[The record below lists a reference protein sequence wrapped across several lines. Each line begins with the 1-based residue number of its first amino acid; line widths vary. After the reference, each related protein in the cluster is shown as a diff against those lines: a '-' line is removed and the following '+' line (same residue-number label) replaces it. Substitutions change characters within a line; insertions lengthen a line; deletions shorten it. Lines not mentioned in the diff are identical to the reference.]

1 MTIGKRFLSLIMLLI
16 ISVTLC
22 LPSCKGG
29 SDGSDE
35 TDDALSMLL
44 EIVDSEETTASSSYY
59 VVIIPANCS
68 AALAQKAAELAEGL
82 EEITGIESVVEYE
95 NKLTSGRENATNII
109 LGNTGLDESAI
120 AFAKLREGDYV
131 CKKVNG
137 SIVIGGLSDEAT
149 VEALDRF
156 IKDVLPYATAEE
168 LMSPSAEFEY
178 FADHE
183 NDTTL
188 CGFPL
193 KDFNIVCEFGTVSE
207 ELALKLSERIGE
219 FSGDVLRVFDTV
231 NRRENVKEIVFELS
245 PNIESAD
252 KAYVLRDREDV
263 VLRACDEYGLSVIF
277 EYFCSIVLSESEQA
291 DAIVTTCDWKE
302 RIVGYENPEL
312 VVEYVAADVSR
323 HGFDKIAY
331 VSAVADR
338 ASAGSPDLMLVNAVD
353 TDTGEMLKFVL
364 PETYGVETL
373 EMSNGVVL
381 VIYEKAA
388 LDVTCTKSEYTD
400 AAEINISL
408 AAGEKYDILYLCG
421 KYYESQM
428 SGAAVSPSGIVVVER
443 DAESS
448 LEKIGFTDAS
458 EIVSAASVSSD
469 KAVSVFTGGN
479 IKNISTSVQPIQ
491 HGQTDIGATV
501 VQMSVKK
508 LFAKTDF

>member
-1 MTIGKRFLSLIMLLI
+1 MTIGKRFLSLIILLI

-44 EIVDSEETTASSSYY
+44 EIVDSEETTASSSYH

-109 LGNTGLDESAI
+109 LGNTVLAESAI

-178 FADHE
+178 LDDHE

-193 KDFNIVCEFGTVSE
+193 KDFSIVCELGTVSE

-219 FSGDVLRVFDTV
+219 FSGDVLSVLDAAS
-231 NRRENVKEIVFELS
+231 RRESVKEIVFELS
-245 PNIESAD
+245 PNIERAD

-291 DAIVTTCDWKE
+291 DAIVTTCDWKD
-302 RIVGYENPEL
+302 RIVEYSNPEI

-323 HGFDKIAY
+323 YGFDKIAY

-338 ASAGSPDLMLVNAVD
+338 VLAGSSDLMLAKGLD
-353 TDTGEMLKFVL
+353 TDTVEMLTFIL
-364 PETYGVETL
+364 PDAYGIEAF
-373 EMSNGVVL
+373 EMSDRAVL
-381 VIYEKAA
+381 AIYEKAA
-388 LDVTCTKSEYTD
+388 FNVTFAESEYTD
-400 AAEINISL
+400 AVEVGISL
-408 AAGEKYDILYLCG
+408 TDGKKYDILYLCG
-421 KYYESQM
+421 RYDESQM
-428 SGAAVSPSGIVVVER
+428 PVTAISPSGIVVVER
-443 DAESS
+443 DVESS
-448 LEKIGFTDAS
+448 LEGIGFTDAS

-469 KAVSVFTGGN
+469 KVVSVFAGGN
-479 IKNISTSVQPIQ
+479 VKNISTSVQPLR

-508 LFAKTDF
+508 LFVKTDF